1 MKEDSEAQDKDEE
14 KSEEEDSLEDLDIDS
29 LTKVIQN
36 SDNIAD
42 INEDKKKSLELIQK
56 EKELKMVEGT
66 LDQKEE
72 LFNAIKQSHA
82 LMQNVKPNPQSLNIP
97 LNRTFLR
104 K

>member
-1 MKEDSEAQDKDEE
+1 LKEDSEAQDKDEE